1 MKKVVFLSFLLI
13 FTACSNVA
21 QTTSKIKSFTKCY
34 IHKLPA
40 PFWVCYQS
48 SFMSVG
54 KIKVS
59 KNNGLNEEI
68 AYSKGLNN
76 LILKL
81 QRKTSLMLKNLNIK
95 NKKILTDIKRFV
107 ILNSIQGHNWF
118 DKKNH
123 ILYVEVEI
131 NKDNFR
137 KFLQQELKINKKLF
151 KDIFDESF

>member
-48 SFMSVG
+48 SFMSIG
-54 KIKVS
+54 RTKSS
-59 KNNGLNEEI
+59 KDDKLNEEI
-68 AYSKGLNN
+68 AYSKGINN
-76 LILKL
+76 LIVKL
-81 QRKTSLMLKNLNIK
+81 QTKTSLMLKNLNIK
-95 NKKILTDIKRFV
+95 NKKILSDIKRFV
-107 ILNSIQGHNWF
+107 IMNALQKHSWF
-118 DKKNH
+118 DKKNQM
-123 ILYVEVEI
+123 IYVDVEVDKE
-131 NKDNFR
+131 KFR
-137 KFLQQELKINKKLF
+137 KFLQQELKIDKKLF